1 MAAASGPD
9 DALTGDLSFSGSPGA
24 QQLGRCLPRKPLM
37 SPTIRI
43 YSCQVVR
50 SLTLRIEMLLSLV
63 NGEVISNSYSFEGK
77 RKQVDF
83 GLVFSK

>member
-9 DALTGDLSFSGSPGA
+9 GALTGDLSFSGSPGA
-24 QQLGRCLPRKPLM
+24 QQLGRCLPRKPLV
-37 SPTIRI
+37 SPTIKI
-43 YSCQVVR
+43 YSCQIVR
-50 SLTLRIEMLLSLV
+50 SLTLRIEMLFSRV
-63 NGEVISNSYSFEGK
+63 NGEVISKHLFEGK